1 MTIEATTPAGE
12 RMTLNMGPHHPA
24 THGVL
29 RIIVESD
36 GEVVASCT
44 PDHGYLH
51 RSIEK
56 IGECVEWPL
65 FVPYTDRIDYVC
77 AMNANLAYCIAAERL
92 LASDPANATIATV
105 PRRAECI
112 RVLVAELNRIS
123 SHMIAVG
130 AMAMDVGAYTPF
142 LHGIAQREAV
152 NDIFEKLCGQRL
164 TYNYV
169 TIGGVA
175 YDLHEGAADEV
186 ERFLDQFE
194 REMRR
199 FNKLVTTNV
208 IFRDRC
214 AGIATITAE
223 EAIAWGLVG
232 PNLRASGVDWDLRR
246 DEPYGLYGELGVQV
260 PFGQAFAGRKG
271 CVGDSY
277 DRYVVR
283 LLEVQESVRLCR
295 EALKRLPPPG
305 PKPNDPVGGWQA
317 DVSKLLK
324 RPPRGEVH
332 VRTEAPRG
340 EMGYWIVS
348 DGTKI
353 PYRVRCRTGSFTAA
367 GIFHHVMRG
376 IFLADVVAV
385 IGSFDIVVPEID
397 R

>member
-1 MTIEATTPAGE
+1 VTIEASTPAGE

-29 RIIVESD
+29 RIVVESD

-56 IGECVEWPL
+56 IGECVEWAM
-65 FVPYTDRIDYVC
+65 FVPYTDRVDYVC
-77 AMNANLAYCIAAERL
+77 AMNANLAYCVAAEKL
-92 LASDPANATIATV
+92 LGSDPANPIVV

-123 SHMIAVG
+123 SHLVAVG

-175 YDLHEGAADEV
+175 FDLYPTAVDDIT
-186 ERFLDQFE
+186 RFLDQFE
-194 REMRR
+194 REMVR
-199 FNKLVTTNV
+199 FNKLVTTNT

-214 AGIATITAE
+214 AGVATVPAD

-232 PNLRASGVDWDLRR
+232 PNLRGSGVDFDLRR
-246 DEPYGLYGELGVQV
+246 DEPYGIYGELGVQV
-260 PFGQAFAGRKG
+260 AVGQAFAGRKG
-271 CVGDSY
+271 RVGDAY

-295 EALKRLPPPG
+295 EVLKLLPPAAN
-305 PKPNDPVGGWQA
+305 KATDPIGGHQA
-317 DVSKLLK
+317 DVGRLLK
-324 RPPRGEVH
+324 KPPKGEAH

-340 EMGYWIVS
+340 EMGYFVVS
-348 DGTKI
+348 DGSKS
-353 PYRVRCRTGSFTAA
+353 PFRVRCRTGSFTAA

>member
-1 MTIEATTPAGE
+1 MTVEATTPGGE

-29 RIIVESD
+29 RIVIESD

-56 IGECVEWPL
+56 IGECVEWPM
-65 FVPYTDRIDYVC
+65 FVPYTDRVDYVA
-77 AMNANLAYCIAAERL
+77 AMNANLAYCIAVEKL
-92 LASDPANATIATV
+92 LNTDPANTV
-105 PRRAECI
+105 QVPLRAEVI

-123 SHMIAVG
+123 SHLIAVG
-130 AMAMDVGAYTPF
+130 AMAMDVGAVTPF
-142 LHGIAQREAV
+142 LHGIAQREMV

-169 TIGGVA
+169 TVGGVA
-175 YDLHEGAADEV
+175 FDLHAGAAE
-186 ERFLDQFE
+186 EITRFLDRFE
-194 REMRR
+194 REMVR
-199 FNKLVTTNV
+199 FNQLITTNT

-214 AGIATITAE
+214 AGVAPVARD

-232 PNLRASGVDWDLRR
+232 PNLRASGVDFDLRR
-246 DEPYGLYGELGVQV
+246 DEPYGIYDRLAVRV
-260 PFGQAFAGRKG
+260 PVGQAFAGRQG
-271 CVGDSY
+271 RVGDCY
-277 DRYVVR
+277 DRFVVR

-295 EALKRLPPPG
+295 AALQLLPPPAA
-305 PKPNDPVGGWQA
+305 KANDPTGGHQA
-317 DVSKLLK
+317 DVKKLLQ
-324 RPPRGEVH
+324 RPPKGEVH
-332 VRTEAPRG
+332 CRTEAPRG
-340 EMGYWIVS
+340 EMGYYLVS
-348 DGTKI
+348 DGTKV
-353 PYRVRCRTGSFTAA
+353 PYRVRVRTGSFSAA

-385 IGSFDIVVPEID
+385 IGSFDVVVPEID

>member
-1 MTIEATTPAGE
+1 MTIEAVTLSGE

-29 RIIVESD
+29 RIVVETD
-36 GEVVASCT
+36 GEVVATCT

-56 IGECVEWPL
+56 IGECIDWPM
-65 FVPYTDRIDYVC
+65 FVPYTDRVDYVC
-77 AMNANLAYCIAAERL
+77 AMNANLAYCVAVEKLLNTDAATAVR
-92 LASDPANATIATV
+92 V

-123 SHMIAVG
+123 SHLIAVG

-142 LHGIAQREAV
+142 LHGIAQRELV

-175 YDLHEGAADEV
+175 FDLHEGATAEIAA
-186 ERFLDQFE
+186 FLDQFE
-194 REMRR
+194 KEMVR
-199 FNKLVTTNV
+199 FNKLLTMNT

-214 AGIATITAE
+214 AGIASVSRD

-232 PNLRASGVDWDLRR
+232 PNLRGSGVDWDLRR
-246 DEPYGLYGELGVQV
+246 DEPYGIYGQLDVRV
-260 PFGQAFAGRKG
+260 PVGQAFAGRRGK
-271 CVGDSY
+271 VGDCY

-283 LLEVQESVRLCR
+283 LLEILESVRLCR
-295 EALKRLPPPG
+295 AALALLPPAAS
-305 PKPNDPVGGWQA
+305 KANDPEGGFQA
-317 DVSKLLK
+317 DVSKPLK
-324 RPPRGEVH
+324 KPPKGEVH
-332 VRTEAPRG
+332 CRTEAPRG
-340 EMGYWIVS
+340 EMGYWLVS

-353 PYRVRCRTGSFTAA
+353 PYRVRVRTGSFSAA
-367 GIFHHVMRG
+367 GIFHKVMRG
-376 IFLADVVAV
+376 LFLADVVAV
-385 IGSFDIVVPEID
+385 IGSFDVVVPEID

>member
-1 MTIEATTPAGE
+1 MTPDGE

-29 RIIVESD
+29 RIVIESD
-36 GEVVASCT
+36 GEVVSSCT

-56 IGECVEWPL
+56 IGENVEWPM

-77 AMNANLAYCIAAERL
+77 AMNANLAYCLAVEQL
-92 LASDPANATIATV
+92 LATDPATTLVV

-123 SHMIAVG
+123 SHLIAVG

-142 LHGIAQREAV
+142 LHGIAQRELV

-164 TYNYV
+164 TYNYI

-175 YDLHEGAADEV
+175 FDLYPDAPQEIV
-186 ERFLDQFE
+186 RFLDQFE
-194 REMRR
+194 REMVR
-199 FNKLVTTNV
+199 FNQLITTNT

-214 AGIATITAE
+214 AGVATVTAG

-232 PNLRASGVDWDLRR
+232 PNLRGSGVDFDLRR
-246 DEPYGLYGELGVQV
+246 DRPYGIYGELGVRV
-260 PFGQAFAGRKG
+260 PTGQRYAGRRG
-271 CVGDSY
+271 QVGDCY
-277 DRYVVR
+277 DRYIVR

-295 EALKRLPPPG
+295 EVLKLLPAAAEKATDPIGGHQADANRALK
-305 PKPNDPVGGWQA
+305 K
-317 DVSKLLK
+317 
-324 RPPRGEVH
+324 PPRGHVH
-332 VRTEAPRG
+332 CRTEAPRG
-340 EMGYWIVS
+340 EMGYFIVS
-348 DGTKI
+348 DGGKA
-353 PYRVRCRTGSFTAA
+353 PWRVRCRTGSFSAA
-367 GIFHHVMRG
+367 GIFHKVMRG
-376 IFLADVVAV
+376 VFLADVVAV
-385 IGSFDIVVPEID
+385 IGSFDVVVPEID

>member
-1 MTIEATTPAGE
+1 VTVEATTPSGE

-29 RIIVESD
+29 RIVVETD
-36 GEVVASCT
+36 GEVVETCT

-65 FVPYTDRIDYVC
+65 FVPYTDRVDYVC
-77 AMNANLAYCIAAERL
+77 AMNANLAYCVAAEKL
-92 LASDPANATIATV
+92 FNTSPATAIPV
-105 PRRAECI
+105 PLRAECI

-130 AMAMDVGAYTPF
+130 AMAMDIGAYTPF
-142 LHGIAQREAV
+142 LHGVAQREVV
-152 NDIFEKLCGQRL
+152 NDIFERLCGQRL

-175 YDLHEGAADEV
+175 FDLYEGAV
-186 ERFLDQFE
+186 EEISSFLDQFE
-194 REMRR
+194 REMVR
-199 FNKLVTTNV
+199 FNQLITTNT

-214 AGIATITAE
+214 AGVAVVSRD

-232 PNLRASGVDWDLRR
+232 PNLRGSGVDFDLRR
-246 DEPYGLYGELGVQV
+246 DEPYGIYDKLSVRV
-260 PFGQAFAGRKG
+260 PVGQAFAGRQG
-271 CVGDSY
+271 VVGDCY

-295 EALKRLPPPG
+295 EVLKILPPPAA
-305 PKPNDPVGGWQA
+305 KATDPQGGWQT
-317 DVSKLLK
+317 DVTKIVK
-324 RPPRGEVH
+324 KPPKGDIH
-332 VRTEAPRG
+332 CRTEAPRG
-340 EMGYWIVS
+340 EMGYYIVS
-348 DGTKI
+348 DGTKV
-353 PYRVRCRTGSFTAA
+353 PWRVRVRTGSFSAA
-367 GIFHHVMRG
+367 GIFHRVMRG
-376 IFLADVVAV
+376 AFLADVVAI
-385 IGSFDIVVPEID
+385 IGSFDVVVPEID

>member
-1 MTIEATTPAGE
+1 MTIEASTPSGE

-29 RIIVESD
+29 RIVVESD
-36 GEVVASCT
+36 GEVVATCT

-56 IGECVEWPL
+56 IGECVEWPM
-65 FVPYTDRIDYVC
+65 FVPYTDRVDYVC
-77 AMNANLAYCIAAERL
+77 AMNANLAYCIAAEKL
-92 LASDPANATIATV
+92 LQSDPANTFVV
-105 PRRAECI
+105 PRRGECI

-123 SHMIAVG
+123 SHLVAVG

-142 LHGIAQREAV
+142 LHGIAQREGV

-175 YDLHEGAADEV
+175 YDLYDTAIDEIR
-186 ERFLDQFE
+186 RFLDQFE
-194 REMRR
+194 REMVR
-199 FNKLVTTNV
+199 FNKLVTTNT

-214 AGIATITAE
+214 ASVATVSAA

-232 PNLRASGVDWDLRR
+232 PNLRGSGVDFDLRR
-246 DEPYGLYGELGVQV
+246 DEPYGIYGELGVQV
-260 PFGQAFAGRKG
+260 PVGQAFAGRKG
-271 CVGDSY
+271 SVGDAY

-283 LLEVQESVRLCR
+283 LLEILESIRLCR
-295 EALKRLPPPG
+295 AVLELLPPAAA
-305 PKPNDPVGGWQA
+305 KANDPIGGWQA
-317 DVSKLLK
+317 DVGKQVK
-324 RPPRGEVH
+324 RPPKGEVH

-340 EMGYWIVS
+340 EMGYFLVS
-348 DGTKI
+348 DGTKALF
-353 PYRVRCRTGSFTAA
+353 RVRCRTGSFTAA

>member
-1 MTIEATTPAGE
+1 MTIEALTPSGE

-36 GEVVASCT
+36 GEVVARCT

-56 IGECVEWPL
+56 IGESVEWQM

-77 AMNANLAYCIAAERL
+77 AMNANLAYCTAAEKL
-92 LASDPANATIATV
+92 LRSDPANQGLLV

-123 SHMIAVG
+123 SHLVAVG

-142 LHGIAQREAV
+142 LHGIAQREMV
-152 NDIFEKLCGQRL
+152 NDIFERRCGQRL
-164 TYNYV
+164 TYTYV

-175 YDLHEGAADEV
+175 ADLNAGAEAEIAA
-186 ERFLDQFE
+186 FLDQFE
-194 REMRR
+194 REMVR
-199 FNKLVTTNV
+199 FNKLVTTST

-214 AGIATITAE
+214 AGIATVTGP

-232 PNLRASGVDWDLRR
+232 PNLRGSGVDWDLRR
-246 DEPYGLYGELGVQV
+246 DVPYGLYGELAVQV
-260 PFGQAFAGRKG
+260 PIGQRYAGRKG
-271 CVGDSY
+271 QLGDAY
-277 DRYVVR
+277 DRYIVR
-283 LLEVQESVRLCR
+283 MLEVLESVRLCR
-295 EALKRLPPPG
+295 ATLKLLPPPAA
-305 PKPNDPVGGWQA
+305 KANDPIGGYQA

-324 RPPRGEVH
+324 KPPKGEVH
-332 VRTEAPRG
+332 CRTEAPRG

-348 DGTKI
+348 DGTKT
-353 PYRVRCRTGSFTAA
+353 PFRVRCRTGSFTAA
-367 GIFHHVMRG
+367 GIFQHVMKG

>member
-1 MTIEATTPAGE
+1 MTVEAATPGGE

-36 GEVVASCT
+36 GEVVATCT

-56 IGECVEWPL
+56 IGECVEWPM
-65 FVPYTDRIDYVC
+65 FVPYTDRVDYVC
-77 AMNANLAYCIAAERL
+77 AMNSNLAYCIAAERL
-92 LASDPANATIATV
+92 LNTDPATAVQV
-105 PRRAECI
+105 PLRAECI

-130 AMAMDVGAYTPF
+130 AMAMDVGAVTPF
-142 LHGIAQREAV
+142 LHGIAQREMV
-152 NDIFEKLCGQRL
+152 NDIFERLCGQRL

-169 TIGGVA
+169 TVGGVA
-175 YDLHEGAADEV
+175 YDLYPGAQEEIA
-186 ERFLDQFE
+186 RFLDRFE
-194 REMRR
+194 VEMIR
-199 FNKLVTTNV
+199 FNKLVTTNT

-214 AGIATITAE
+214 AGVATVSRD

-246 DEPYGLYGELGVQV
+246 DEPYGIYDRLAVRV
-260 PFGQAFAGRKG
+260 PYGQAFAGRTG
-271 CVGDSY
+271 AVGDSY
-277 DRYVVR
+277 DRYIVR

-295 EALKRLPPPG
+295 EVLKILPPSAD
-305 PKPNDPVGGWQA
+305 KPADPTGGFQA
-317 DVSKLLK
+317 DVKKQLQ
-324 RPPRGEVH
+324 RPPKGEIH
-332 VRTEAPRG
+332 CRTEAPRG

-348 DGTKI
+348 DGSKV
-353 PYRVRCRTGSFTAA
+353 PYRMRVRTGSFSAA

-385 IGSFDIVVPEID
+385 IGSFDVVVPEID

>member
-1 MTIEATTPAGE
+1 MTVEATSPAGE

-29 RIIVESD
+29 RIVVESD

-56 IGECVEWPL
+56 IGERVEWPL
-65 FVPYTDRIDYVC
+65 FVPYTDRVDYVC
-77 AMNANLAYCIAAERL
+77 AMNANLAYCVAVEKL
-92 LASDPANATIATV
+92 LGTDPASAVRV
-105 PRRAECI
+105 PLRAECI

-123 SHMIAVG
+123 SHLIAVG
-130 AMAMDVGAYTPF
+130 AMAMDVGAFTPF
-142 LHGIAQREAV
+142 LHGIAQRELV

-175 YDLHEGAADEV
+175 FDLHEGAPREIEA
-186 ERFLDQFE
+186 FLDQFE
-194 REMRR
+194 REMVR
-199 FNKLVTTNV
+199 FNKLLTTNT

-214 AGIATITAE
+214 AGVAPVTCD

-232 PNLRASGVDWDLRR
+232 PNLRGSGVDWDLRR
-246 DEPYGLYGELGVQV
+246 DEPYGIYGRLGVRV
-260 PFGQAFAGRKG
+260 PTGQAFAGRRG
-271 CVGDSY
+271 VLGDCY

-283 LLEVQESVRLCR
+283 LIEIQESVRLCR
-295 EALKRLPPPG
+295 AALALLPPAAS
-305 PKPNDPVGGWQA
+305 KANDPDGGFQA
-317 DVSKLLK
+317 DVGKQLK
-324 RPPRGEVH
+324 KPPKGEVH
-332 VRTEAPRG
+332 CRTEAPRG
-340 EMGYWIVS
+340 EMGYWLVS
-348 DGTKI
+348 DGTKV
-353 PYRVRCRTGSFTAA
+353 PYRVRVRTGSFSAA

-385 IGSFDIVVPEID
+385 IGSFDVVVPEID